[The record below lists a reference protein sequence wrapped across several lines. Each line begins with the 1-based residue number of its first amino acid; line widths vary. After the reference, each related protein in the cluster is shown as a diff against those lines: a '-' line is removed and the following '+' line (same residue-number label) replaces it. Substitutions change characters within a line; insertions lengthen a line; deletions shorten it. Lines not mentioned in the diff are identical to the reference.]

1 MDNPY
6 PAAWAVLI
14 GTGVA
19 LEISALFRKK
29 GPSTLSSN
37 VWAVLRF
44 VSVHNKALGYVAR
57 GLVLGGLTLLGIHFA
72 FEWPK

>member
-14 GTGVA
+14 GVGIA
-19 LEISALFRKK
+19 LEASALLRKK

-37 VWAVLRF
+37 VWRVLNFISAHHRG
-44 VSVHNKALGYVAR
+44 LGYVAR
-57 GLVLGGLTLLGIHFA
+57 GAVLGGLTLLGVHFA